1 VWLLETPPFACKVVL
16 VKVLASGQKL
26 RYPALLRTDA
36 YADVYTEDKVVK
48 DKPDWRQRLRGQW
61 ESDCSHMIEKCC
73 LPGVIR
79 ITTERGSLHIRD
91 IVNNRLPVKVRS
103 IDLAT
108 GQESWQPVVNWWRN
122 GPASEWV
129 RVWTPNGSRGNKPL
143 RLTADHPVWTPTGW
157 RDAGDLA
164 AGDLVAVASPVLSAE
179 QEQVVLGGLLGDG
192 SLGGRKRPSSL
203 PFYTEA
209 HGAAQRGYLE
219 WKAAA
224 LASLGVRTWER
235 QQDDGTGKR
244 HPTAWMRTLAVP
256 ALYRFRGQ
264 KPAEWLA
271 GLDDLGFAVWFMDD
285 GSFVTPGHGSDSL
298 SLALHCCG
306 FGAEFADAAVPWL
319 ESRYG
324 VTAKVLRRDRNPIV
338 VVGTGDSPRLFA
350 ALAPYVRRGADRQKV
365 WVAAPVAQGHA
376 GMAFVPV
383 LAAERVIKD
392 RPEQRY
398 DIEVADTHTF
408 IAGGMVLSNCE
419 AFASR
424 RAAPQDLGGLYIT
437 DEMQHPEPGPR
448 RQPPTVATVVERDGK
463 PVDPPGHPGS
473 ATDTGS
479 ASAAPAAGS
488 GTPEED
494 PDLAD
499 QRDRAMNRLF
509 AQLRSVGW
517 DGEDEVAAA
526 VRRSVMAHLGRERDD
541 EPPLGITSL
550 TQLDAWQAQRCADGL
565 RSFIQAAHA
574 EKKDP
579 HDALAALAA
588 EVDKQR
594 AAAGRA
600 RGKAKQ

>member
-73 LPGVIR
+73 
-79 ITTERGSLHIRD
+79 
-91 IVNNRLPVKVRS
+91 
-103 IDLAT
+103 
-108 GQESWQPVVNWWRN
+108 
-122 GPASEWV
+122 
-129 RVWTPNGSRGNKPL
+129 
-143 RLTADHPVWTPTGW
+143 
-157 RDAGDLA
+157 
-164 AGDLVAVASPVLSAE
+164 
-179 QEQVVLGGLLGDG
+179 
-192 SLGGRKRPSSL
+192 
-203 PFYTEA
+203 
-209 HGAAQRGYLE
+209 
-219 WKAAA
+219 
-224 LASLGVRTWER
+224 
-235 QQDDGTGKR
+235 
-244 HPTAWMRTLAVP
+244 
-256 ALYRFRGQ
+256 
-264 KPAEWLA
+264 
-271 GLDDLGFAVWFMDD
+271 
-285 GSFVTPGHGSDSL
+285 
-298 SLALHCCG
+298 
-306 FGAEFADAAVPWL
+306 
-319 ESRYG
+319 
-324 VTAKVLRRDRNPIV
+324 
-338 VVGTGDSPRLFA
+338 
-350 ALAPYVRRGADRQKV
+350 
-365 WVAAPVAQGHA
+365 
-376 GMAFVPV
+376 
-383 LAAERVIKD
+383 
-392 RPEQRY
+392 
-398 DIEVADTHTF
+398 
-408 IAGGMVLSNCE
+408 E

-463 PVDPPGHPGS
+463 PVDPPGHPGP

-479 ASAAPAAGS
+479 ASAASTAGS

-499 QRDRAMNRLF
+499 QRDRAMKRLF

-517 DGEDEVAAA
+517 DGDDEVASA
-526 VRRSVMAHLGRERDD
+526 VRLSVMAHLGRERDD

-565 RSFIQAAHA
+565 RSLIQAAHA
-574 EKKDP
+574 DKKDP
-579 HDALAALAA
+579 HDALASLAA